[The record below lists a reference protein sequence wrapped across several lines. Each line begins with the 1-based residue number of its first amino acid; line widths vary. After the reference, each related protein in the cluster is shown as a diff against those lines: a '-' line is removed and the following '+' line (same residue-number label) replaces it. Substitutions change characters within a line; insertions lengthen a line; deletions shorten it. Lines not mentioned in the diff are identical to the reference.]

1 MSSIQ
6 IPNLTAAIALSG
18 TEQFEAVQSGSSVRV
33 TAAQLVALLNA
44 GTGSVTNVS
53 FTGGIVSV
61 ASPTT
66 TPALTVAGTSGGIP
80 YFSSAS
86 SWATSAALAANALV
100 IGGGAGAAPATTTTG
115 TGVLSA
121 LAINTGS
128 AGAVVVNGGALGTPS
143 SGTLTSATGLPLTTG
158 VTGTLAV
165 SNGGTG
171 TATAFTT
178 GSVVFAGASGVYS
191 QNNSALFWDN
201 TNSYLGI
208 GTATPL
214 APITITKQIT
224 ALSGGTA
231 AYGMYQYVTAS
242 GAQHIDC
249 VNNGGNTASLNIRTY
264 SGSAY
269 NTFTFNTAGAALQ
282 ANNSASWTVVS
293 DIQIKQNVRSI
304 GSPLSKINALKPCH
318 YEYKN
323 APDEIRTGFIAQEFE
338 KVFPG
343 HVSETDPPDEFKK
356 FVSDGEKIKSLD
368 ANIVPYLVAAIQE
381 LTARLE
387 AIEGKLP

>member
-6 IPNLTAAIALSG
+6 IPNLPAAIALSG
-18 TEQFEAVQSGSSVRV
+18 PEQFEAVQSGSSVRV

-61 ASPTT
+61 ASQTT
-66 TPALTVAGTSGGIP
+66 TPALSVAGTSGGIP
-80 YFSSAS
+80 YFNSAA
-86 SWATSAALAANALV
+86 SWATSSTMTQYGV
-100 IGGGAGAAPATTTTG
+100 IYGGGAGAAPVSTAAGTTGQVLLATT
-115 TGVLSA
+115 SA
-121 LAINTGS
+121 A
-128 AGAVVVNGGALGTPS
+128 PS
-143 SGTLTSATGLPLTTG
+143 WGLVGLTTG
-158 VTGTLAV
+158 VTGVL
-165 SNGGTG
+165 SIGNGGTG
-171 TATAFTT
+171 TSTAFTA
-178 GSVVFAGASGVYS
+178 GSVVFAGGVGNYS

-214 APITITKQIT
+214 APITICKQIT

-231 AYGMYQYVTAS
+231 AYGMYQYVTSS

-269 NTFTFNTAGAALQ
+269 NTFSFATTGAAFQ
-282 ANNSASWTVVS
+282 ANNSSTWSVTS
-293 DIQIKQNVRSI
+293 DIRIKQNIRPI
-304 GSPLSKINALKPCH
+304 GSPLSKINSLKPYH

-323 APDEIRTGFIAQEFE
+323 APHKIVTGFIAQDFE

-343 HVSETDPPDEFKK
+343 HVSECDPPDEFKK
-356 FVSDGEKIKSLD
+356 FIPDGEKLKSLD
-368 ANIVPYLVAAIQE
+368 VNIVPYLVAAIQE

-387 AIEGKLP
+387 AIEGTRP